1 MENYYI
7 KDSVCRKCRRCW
19 AVLRSHNRGLANCAL
34 LLFSFT
40 PMVTVSKALEITGDV
55 CS

>member
-7 KDSVCRKCRRCW
+7 KGSVCRKCRRCW
-19 AVLRSHNRGLANCAL
+19 AVYRSHNRGLANYLEDNPAL

-40 PMVTVSKALEITGDV
+40 PMVTVSEAL
-55 CS
+55 